1 METRAEGGF
10 GHCDFGYYEKG
21 WLSEKYEL
29 HCHDFYE
36 VYYFL
41 EGDVD
46 YVVEGQN
53 YRPTPDS
60 ILLFAPHVMHGVKIN
75 NPDIPYRRYT
85 LHFSAEV
92 LSPERRAFLLQAF
105 VSPAEQSSAKVYFEN
120 GKRFHIGTYFDSL
133 VECES
138 AKEDLRRELVSLN
151 VEALLSRV
159 AVMCEAE
166 DETQIASGSD
176 TVSRIIRYL
185 NRHLQEEINL
195 DQLSERYYISKHHLN
210 KIFRKATG
218 TTVYDYLLRKRIS
231 IARRMLMNGMG
242 IQEAAAE
249 VGFRDYSVFY
259 RSYVRIVGHAP
270 SVDKKGA
277 ASTAGAPPHRNT
289 QAFGDFMDA

>member
-1 METRAEGGF
+1 METRTEISTS
-10 GHCDFGYYEKG
+10 HCDFGYYDKG

-46 YVVEGQN
+46 YVVEGQC
-53 YRPTPDS
+53 YRPAPDS
-60 ILLFAPHVMHGVKIN
+60 ILLFAPHVMHGVKVN
-75 NPDIPYRRYT
+75 NADIPYRRYT
-85 LHFSAEV
+85 LHFSGDV
-92 LSPERRAFLLQAF
+92 LSTGRRDILLRAF
-105 VSPAEQSSAKVYFEN
+105 VSPAEQSGAKVYFEN
-120 GKRFHIGTYFDSL
+120 GKRFSIGTYFDSL
-133 VECES
+133 VECET
-138 AKEDLRRELVSLN
+138 AKEEVRREMVSLN

-159 AVMCEAE
+159 AAMSEAE

-195 DQLSERYYISKHHLN
+195 EQLSERYYISKHHLN

-231 IARRMLMNGMG
+231 IARRLLMNGVG

-277 ASTAGAPPHRNT
+277 
-289 QAFGDFMDA
+289 GDSEKNI